1 MAVRKLEPYGCPFV
15 FPPVAEQQ
23 MPTAGLEETLNVYWN
38 DHSYYSR
45 YRITWR
51 LQRHRRR
58 PVLWHRILWRRRP
71 WPHRPG
77 LADPAIARKALS
89 FKPPQNRSSRMFSPA
104 FFFLPLSFSS
114 PPLIY

>member
-71 WPHRPG
+71 WPHRRD
-77 LADPAIARKALS
+77 LADPAIAREALIPTPEVLRHS
-89 FKPPQNRSSRMFSPA
+89 GARQTRARNP
-104 FFFLPLSFSS
+104 
-114 PPLIY
+114 